1 MKILLVAPTYLPAR
15 RANTLQVMKMAQ
27 AMKVLAH
34 EVLVLVPD
42 SGLSGAVDWG
52 TLAYH
57 YGLHQKFD
65 VKWLP
70 VNPGLRSYD
79 YGYQAVRHFRGW
91 GADILYTRLPQAA
104 ALASTLG
111 LPTIFEV
118 HDLPGGFMGTWLWHR
133 FLKGHGARRFVVI
146 TRSLKDAVT
155 RKVARLPDSPFT
167 VIAPDGVDLI
177 RYEGI
182 PEPLEARL
190 SLQTGHLPGLSI
202 SQFTVGYTGHLYPGR
217 GGRLILD
224 IASHLPEIT
233 FLLVGG
239 EPDEIRD
246 LDHEVGSRHLHNVII
261 TGFVS
266 NTELPIFQAACDVLL
281 MPYQR
286 KVAASSGGDISHYL
300 SPMKLFEYLACGR
313 VILSSDLPVLREV
326 LDDQNAIL
334 LPPDQVE
341 AWVNAIVAIK
351 DDPVRQKVLTVQ
363 ARKDSQRYT
372 WEGRVASIF
381 NF

>member
-27 AMKVLAH
+27 AMQVLGH

-42 SGLSGAVDWG
+42 SGLGGAVDWR
-52 TLAYH
+52 TLAHY

-65 VKWLP
+65 LKWLS

-79 YGYQAVRHFRGW
+79 YGYQAVRYFKRW
-91 GADILYTRLPQAA
+91 EADILYTRLPQAA

-111 LPTIFEV
+111 FPTIFEA
-118 HDLPGGFMGTWLWHR
+118 HDLPGGYMGKWLWKR
-133 FLKGHGARRFVVI
+133 FLHGHGARRFVVI
-146 TRSLKDAVT
+146 TQSLKDAINREVT
-155 RKVARLPDSPFT
+155 HLPDSPFT
-167 VIAPDGVDLI
+167 VVAPDGVDLN

-182 PEPLEARL
+182 PDPPEARR
-190 SLQTGHLPGLSI
+190 SLQIGQLPRLSV
-202 SQFTVGYTGHLYPGR
+202 SRFTVGYTGHLYPGR
-217 GGRLILD
+217 GIRLILD
-224 IASHLPEIT
+224 IASLLPDVT

-239 EPDEIRD
+239 EPDEIRN
-246 LDHEVGSRHLHNVII
+246 LDHEVEWRHIDNVII
-261 TGFVS
+261 TGFIP
-266 NTELPIFQAACDVLL
+266 NTELPVFQAACEVLL

-341 AWVNAIVAIK
+341 TWVNAILTIR
-351 DDPVRQKVLTVQ
+351 DDPVRRKALMVQ
-363 ARKDSQRYT
+363 ARKDSQRYA
-372 WEGRVASIF
+372 WEGRVARIL
-381 NF
+381 NG